1 MHVGFEVDERA
12 TFADIETRS
21 KTVDDKTH
29 VRDID
34 TSAENI
40 RGDKDVIITALEVLV
55 YHLLLLV
62 LDLLLKVEILSI
74 LLVYEIILGIE
85 LVVDEGELNF
95 AEFFA
100 KLFVQGLH
108 RLLTLAE
115 DDGLKPSLPL
125 VDNRE

>member
-55 YHLLLLV
+55 YRLLLLV

-74 LLVYEIILGIE
+74 LLV
-85 LVVDEGELNF
+85 
-95 AEFFA
+95 
-100 KLFVQGLH
+100 
-108 RLLTLAE
+108 
-115 DDGLKPSLPL
+115 
-125 VDNRE
+125 